1 MGSAKKKIPRGFWI
15 WLAAALTVALY
26 VISQSYRDDLRDFL
40 VDDTRFASE
49 IETAAERHGL
59 PPQLVRAVVRQESK
73 FDPDAEGKAGEI
85 GLMQV
90 WGKGA
95 AADWARVNQRPVP
108 AQMELY
114 NVELNLEIGCWYLG
128 KAVKKW
134 KNYRCGIELALAE
147 YNAGAKNSAR
157 WKPANPNAPVV
168 ERIDFPVTRNYVQQ
182 IMKYYRKYS
191 SEAGGGFKNP

>member
-1 MGSAKKKIPRGFWI
+1 MQSRIHWYRTACAVLAVIAL
-15 WLAAALTVALY
+15 LAAAVGLISDESPRDWLVNDRLY
-26 VISQSYRDDLRDFL
+26 
-40 VDDTRFASE
+40 AKE
-49 IETAAERHGL
+49 IKAAAKKHNL
-59 PPQLVRAVVRQESK
+59 DPLLVRSVVFQESR
-73 FDPDAEGKAGEI
+73 FDPFAIGDDGEY

-90 WGKGA
+90 LPSGSVT
-95 AADWARVNQRPVP
+95 DWARINRRPKP
-108 AQMELY
+108 SNDELTDP
-114 NVELNLEIGCWYLG
+114 ELNLEIGCWYLG